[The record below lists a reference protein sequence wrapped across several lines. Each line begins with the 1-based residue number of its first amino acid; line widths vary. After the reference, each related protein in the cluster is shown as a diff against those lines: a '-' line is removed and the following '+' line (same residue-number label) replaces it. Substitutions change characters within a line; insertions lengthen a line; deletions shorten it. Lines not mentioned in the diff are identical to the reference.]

1 MGLSKKE
8 SSKLSSGF
16 GILQFYK
23 KPSKD
28 GRSQQLSTY
37 LFFLTPNVNHFTF
50 FENSLFCD
58 SYLPAKKE
66 GDILT
71 I

>member
-28 GRSQQLSTY
+28 GRSQQLST
-37 LFFLTPNVNHFTF
+37 FFLTQNVYHLTF